1 MKIEDLKIL
10 VVEDDKTMAMYVINI
25 LNRLGV
31 GEVRTAAN
39 GKIALAMV
47 ENFKPDLVL
56 SDIHMSEMNG
66 IEFVRQLRDHP
77 DAELRKTPVLIMSAD
92 SGMEM
97 LNEAVPL
104 GIVGYIVKP
113 PNVFAMRTKLEQ
125 ILKLR
130 A

>member
-10 VVEDDKTMAMYVINI
+10 VVEDDKTMTMYVINI

-39 GKIALAMV
+39 GQIALAMV

-56 SDIHMSEMNG
+56 SDIHMSQMNG

-92 SGMEM
+92 SAMEM

-113 PNVFAMRTKLEQ
+113 PNVFVMRTKLDQ
-125 ILKLR
+125 LLKLR